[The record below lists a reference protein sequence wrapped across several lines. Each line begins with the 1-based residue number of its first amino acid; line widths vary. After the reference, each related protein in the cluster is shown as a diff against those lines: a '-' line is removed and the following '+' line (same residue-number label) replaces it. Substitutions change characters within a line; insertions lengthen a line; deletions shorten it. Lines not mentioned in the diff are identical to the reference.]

1 MNEAIL
7 SIKDSID
14 STQQKVKDWVA
25 DDEIVVSKKVIILA
39 FIVAFLVGFAV
50 GVMMGPA
57 PTVIVQ
63 SDKKPSVI
71 SGLKRLFK
79 RV

>member
-50 GVMMGPA
+50 GVMMVPA

-79 RV
+79 KV

>member
-50 GVMMGPA
+50 GVMMVPA

-63 SDKKPSVI
+63 SDKKPSII

>member
-50 GVMMGPA
+50 GVMMVPA

-63 SDKKPSVI
+63 SDKRPSVI

>member
-1 MNEAIL
+1 MNDAIL

-14 STQQKVKDWVA
+14 GAQQKVKDWVA

-50 GVMMGPA
+50 GVMMVPA

>member
-50 GVMMGPA
+50 GVMMVPA